1 MGIFNRFRKKDK
13 YDNLIYEG
21 ENLYEKIKADNAG
34 SDDNTAY
41 TYAPLDKELI
51 EQAIAEDK
59 SAHTFDDRKSNVE
72 RMCEQMVICSQRIDT
87 AKKEYEAVN
96 SYINDITTIEGLEEP
111 IKGNVEYY
119 ARRIIT
125 LREDKKSMKQHST
138 KIPESKYIY
147 IQHHEDEIKDILK
160 GMYDDEQECQ
170 RLKTDMH
177 HIEGEKIA
185 LKYEK
190 RDATGK
196 LKLIRSLA
204 KLGLAAVAIIIA
216 MLIIAQ
222 AVTGEDFVVGIYA
235 VIIVALALAA
245 GIIVGNQKYT
255 VELRL
260 AEKKYNKAVGLMNK
274 YKLLYV
280 NVKSRL
286 DYQYETNN
294 VKNSYELNDLWR
306 MYLNAKK
313 EYEAF
318 NLNSDNTF
326 KAVEGLISELDK
338 VKLYDS
344 SVWPSQVDAIVDPK
358 EMTEIRHTLNVRRQ
372 KLRESIAFNTNTIEN
387 SKMRIQKLI
396 DNNPAMAKEIL
407 AILDRYEQ
415 KYI

>member
-1 MGIFNRFRKKDK
+1 MGIFKRFRKKDK
-13 YDNLIYEG
+13 YDSLIFEG
-21 ENLYEKIKADNAG
+21 ENLYEKIKAD
-34 SDDNTAY
+34 STADSSHIAD

-51 EQAIAEDK
+51 EQAIAEDR

-72 RMCEQMVICSQRIDT
+72 RICEQMVICSQRIDS

-147 IQHHEDEIKDILK
+147 MQRHEDEIKDILK
-160 GMYDDEQECQ
+160 EMYDDEQECQ

-190 RDATGK
+190 KDAAGK
-196 LKLIRSLA
+196 LKLIRNMA
-204 KLGLAAVAIIIA
+204 KLGLATVAIIIV

-222 AVTGEDFVVGIYA
+222 AVTGEDYVIGMYA
-235 VIIVALALAA
+235 VVIAALVMAA
-245 GIIVGNQKYT
+245 GVIVGNQKFT
-255 VELRL
+255 VELRM
-260 AEKKYNKAVGLMNK
+260 AEKKLNKAVGLMNK

-280 NVKSRL
+280 NVRSRL
-286 DYQYETNN
+286 DYQYESNN
-294 VKNSYELNDLWR
+294 VKSSYELNDLWR

-313 EYEAF
+313 EHEAF

-344 SVWPSQVDAIVDPK
+344 SVWPSQVDAIVDQK

-372 KLRESIAFNTNTIEN
+372 KLRESIVFNTNTIEN
-387 SKMRIQKLI
+387 SKIRIQKLI

-407 AILDRYEQ
+407 AILDKYEQ
-415 KYI
+415 KYL